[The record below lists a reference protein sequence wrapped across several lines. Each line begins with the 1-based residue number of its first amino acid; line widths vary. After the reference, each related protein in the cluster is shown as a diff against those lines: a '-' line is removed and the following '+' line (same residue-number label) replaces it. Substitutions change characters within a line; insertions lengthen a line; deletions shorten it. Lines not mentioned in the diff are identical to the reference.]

1 MDNSS
6 SRRRFLQTLGLAT
19 GALAAGSFANAQ
31 EVAPLAPKKITIPD
45 PNNIGPMTTWP
56 PRKPGAIYMGGFRAP
71 KLDKVRVAFVG
82 VGERGSMHVGQMA
95 VIEGAEIVG
104 ICDLYEDWAKR
115 SADVVEKKT
124 GKRPPIFTKGPEDYK
139 RMMKEVKPDAVIV
152 CPSWEWHCRVTCDVM
167 KMGAH
172 AFVEVPMAVSIKE
185 LWEIV
190 DTSEETRKHCMMMEN
205 VNYGREELM
214 YLNMVRQGVIG
225 DLLYGEAAYIH
236 ELRGQM
242 KQVERGTGSW
252 RTYHYAKRNGN
263 VYPTHGLGPA
273 CQLLDIHRGDKM
285 NYLVAMDTKS
295 VNGLKLAKEKM
306 GAETFANADQTLT
319 LIKTERG
326 RTILLEHNVY
336 TPRPYSRMYQL
347 TGTEGFANKYP
358 VEGYAFRP
366 EQIAGEEIP
375 DHENLSEHSFIPQAA
390 KAALMERYKHPIA
403 RDIEEKARRVG
414 GHGGMDFIMD
424 YRLVYCLQH
433 GLPLDQDVYDA
444 AEWSCIGSL
453 TSASLEHNSMPVAV
467 PDFTRGD
474 WDKVDGFRHAM
485 AQ

>member
-1 MDNSS
+1 MP
-6 SRRRFLQTLGLAT
+6 TP
-19 GALAAGSFANAQ
+19 Q

-263 VYPTHGLGPA
+263 VYPTHGLGPIAQYMNLARKDDCFGRLVSFSSPALGRAAYAKKNFPADHKWNKLDFA
-273 CQLLDIHRGDKM
+273 CGDM
-285 NYLVAMDTKS
+285 NTS
-295 VNGLKLAKEKM
+295 I
-306 GAETFANADQTLT
+306 
-319 LIKTERG
+319 IKTTMG
-326 RTILLEHNVY
+326 RTVLVEWDE
-336 TPRPYSRMYQL
+336 TSPRPYSRLNLIQ
-347 TGTEGFANKYP
+347 GTLGTLAGFP
-358 VEGYAFRP
+358 TRV
-366 EQIAGEEIP
+366 AGEKLGNGNYHEWIEGKEKLAP
-375 DHENLSEHSFIPQAA
+375 IFEKYDHPLWKRIGPL
-390 KAALMERYKHPIA
+390 ALKM
-403 RDIEEKARRVG
+403 G
-414 GHGGMDFIMD
+414 GHGGMDFVMLFRIIECLRNGEPMD
-424 YRLVYCLQH
+424 QNVYE
-433 GLPLDQDVYDA
+433 GA
-444 AEWSCIGSL
+444 FWSSVSELSEYSVAQGG
-453 TSASLEHNSMPVAV
+453 MPQVF

-474 WDKVDGFRHAM
+474 WKTTAPLGIV
-485 AQ
+485 Q

>member
-1 MDNSS
+1 MKKFA
-6 SRRRFLQTLGLAT
+6 FLLFSAATVLFCGCSTSPKEGYSIVDGVIVFDVPARAEGQHSVLRLTVDPIPVVRVGFIGLGMRGP
-19 GALAAGSFANAQ
+19 GAVERFAN
-31 EVAPLAPKKITIPD
+31 ID
-45 PNNIGPMTTWP
+45 
-56 PRKPGAIYMGGFRAP
+56 
-71 KLDKVRVAFVG
+71 G
-82 VGERGSMHVGQMA
+82 V
-95 VIEGAEIVG
+95 EIVAL
-104 ICDLYEDWAKR
+104 CDLYPERVDK
-115 SADVVEKKT
+115 SQEILT
-124 GKRPPIFTKGPEDYK
+124 GHNLPAAAPYSGEEGW
-139 RMMKEVKPDAVIV
+139 KEL
-152 CPSWEWHCRVTCDVM
+152 CRRDDIDLVYICTPWQL
-167 KMGAH
+167 H
-172 AFVEVPMAVSIKE
+172 VPMAVYAMEHGKHVAVEVPAAMSLDE
-185 LWEIV
+185 CWQLV
-190 DTSEETRKHCMMMEN
+190 DTAEKTQRHCMMLEN
-205 VNYGREELM
+205 CVYDFFELTT
-214 YLNMVRQGVIG
+214 LNMAQHG
-225 DLLYGEAAYIH
+225 LFGEILHTEGSYIH
-236 ELRGQM
+236 NLEPYWNYYQGNWRLDFNQSHRGD
-242 KQVERGTGSW
+242 V
-252 RTYHYAKRNGN
+252 YA
-263 VYPTHGLGPA
+263 THGLGPA

-453 TSASLEHNSMPVAV
+453 TAASLEHNSMPVAV